1 MSDVINLRR
10 ERKRRKSV
18 EDAKLADANRR
29 LHGRT
34 KGQKLAE
41 TLEKQRIQALLDGRK
56 LSSGAPSDESENP

>member
-18 EDAKLADANRR
+18 EDAKLAEANRR

-34 KGQKLAE
+34 KGQKTAE
-41 TLEKQRIQALLDGRK
+41 KKEKQRFESFIEGRK
-56 LSSGAPSDESENP
+56 ISSESSRNS